1 MEDPMKRIL
10 CTLTSITILV
20 ALFALL
26 SLIVVEKRQ
35 QENPGIIG
43 TWETTVNILGV
54 DVEEQGKTGT
64 IALRFDKDATGQLIP
79 HVDRE
84 AEPENFSYCL
94 TESNLEIKFSDGT
107 IWSFPYRL
115 EGDILTLTQ
124 NHCEVP
130 YTRAK

>member
-1 MEDPMKRIL
+1 MKDPKRIL
-10 CTLTSITILV
+10 CM
-20 ALFALL
+20 LL
-26 SLIVVEKRQ
+26 SIVIAVCLAACGKTE
-35 QENPGIIG
+35 QEETGITG

-115 EGDILTLTQ
+115 EGDTLTLTQ

>member
-1 MEDPMKRIL
+1 MKRIL

>member
-1 MEDPMKRIL
+1 MKRIL

-94 TESNLEIKFSDGT
+94 TEGNLEIKFSDGT

-115 EGDILTLTQ
+115 EGDTLTLTQ